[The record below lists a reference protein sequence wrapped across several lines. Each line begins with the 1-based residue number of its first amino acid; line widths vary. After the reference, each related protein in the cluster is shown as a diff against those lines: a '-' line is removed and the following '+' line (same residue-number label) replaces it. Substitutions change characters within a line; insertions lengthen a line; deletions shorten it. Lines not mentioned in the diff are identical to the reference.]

1 MILLESGVAGGN
13 RIKKEN
19 VQETFANYIDKVLSR
34 IPGFKHATLSGS
46 IKTGSKSDFGD
57 LDLIVSFKGEDK
69 KEVKQRIVDTVM
81 ALSQDI
87 IVPFKSDKYKGKRYY
102 NSGEMISVLF
112 PISGEPNQ
120 FIQVDNIIALS
131 EEEHNFKNSFLDL
144 PAEKQGLMI
153 GLIKVA
159 LIEEEPSKV
168 FDRLGITNLPGLEEN
183 EDFEFNLSSVK
194 LTLRKIKLE
203 NFKELSREDVWSSS
217 NWSKVEELLQN
228 FDLQGTFEELLEEIS
243 IKLKNPRSKN
253 RVSGVFR
260 SMVSVKSGE
269 VGTPKGANKEAALQK
284 VSQRLAESL
293 EDSTNIVAIYAGGFK
308 PPHKAH
314 FQNARILSRKSD
326 KLIIFIGPKIREGDI
341 VITPEQSKEIWE
353 IYSKYLSVP
362 VEIYISS
369 VTPIKDTYDWVD
381 VNQDKV
387 DHIITGTTA
396 EEMKKFA
403 HFVKNADKY
412 PKVEL
417 EELPVI
423 TSGEDEK
430 FSASN
435 LRQSEQFI
443 ADGSWTP
450 VDDEGQPIL
459 SDEDKREVIDIILP
473 KVESFKKF
481 FSKKMFL
488 Q

>member
-1 MILLESGVAGGN
+1 MSGVAGGN
-13 RIKKEN
+13 RIKKER
-19 VQETFANYIDKVLSR
+19 VQETFANYIEKVLTK

-46 IKTGSKSDFGD
+46 IKTGSKADFGD
-57 LDLIVSFKGEDK
+57 LDLIVSFEGEDK
-69 KEVKQRIVDTVM
+69 KEVKQRIVDAVM
-81 ALSQDI
+81 ALPSDV

-112 PISGEPNQ
+112 PISGEPDQ

-153 GLIKVA
+153 GLTKVA

-168 FDRLGITNLPGLEEN
+168 FARLGIANLPELEES
-183 EDFEFNLSSVK
+183 EEFEFNLSSVK
-194 LTLRKIKLE
+194 LTLRKVKLE
-203 NFKELSREDVWSSS
+203 DFKEVSREEVWSSAD
-217 NWSKVEELLQN
+217 WSKVEDLLQA

-243 IKLKNPRSKN
+243 LKLKNPRSKN
-253 RVSGVFR
+253 RVSGIFR

-269 VGTPKGANKEAALQK
+269 IGTPKGANKEAALQK

-293 EDSTNIVAIYAGGFK
+293 EDGSNIVAIYAGGFK

-314 FQNARILSRKSD
+314 FENAKILSAKSD
-326 KLIIFIGPKIREGDI
+326 KLIVFIGSKIRDGEI
-341 VITPEQSKEIWE
+341 KITPEQSKEIWG
-353 IYSKYLSVP
+353 IYSKYISVP
-362 VEIYISS
+362 VEIHISP

-381 VNQDKV
+381 ANQDKV
-387 DHIITGTTA
+387 DQIITGTTA

-403 HFVKNADKY
+403 YFIKNADKY
-412 PKVEL
+412 PKVKL
-417 EELPVI
+417 EELPII

-430 FSASN
+430 FSASD
-435 LRQSEQFI
+435 LRKSEQFI
-443 ADGSWTP
+443 AEGSWVP
-450 VDDEGQPIL
+450 SIL
-459 SDEDKREVIDIILP
+459 SEEDKKEVIDIILP

-481 FSKKMFL
+481 FSKKKFL
-488 Q
+488 V

>member
-19 VQETFANYIDKVLSR
+19 VQETFANYIEKVLTK

-46 IKTGSKSDFGD
+46 IKTGSKADFGD
-57 LDLIVSFKGEDK
+57 LDLIVSFEGEDK
-69 KEVKQRIVDTVM
+69 KEVKQRIVDTIM
-81 ALSQDI
+81 ALSSDV

-112 PISGEPNQ
+112 PISGEPDQ

-144 PAEKQGLMI
+144 PAEKQGLLI
-153 GLIKVA
+153 GLTKVA
-159 LIEEEPSKV
+159 LIEEKPAEV
-168 FDRLGITNLPGLEEN
+168 LARLGISNLPELIQGEE
-183 EDFEFNLSSVK
+183 FEFNLSSVK
-194 LTLRKIKLE
+194 LTLRKVKLE
-203 NFKELSREDVWSSS
+203 NFKEVSREEVWSSAD
-217 NWSKVEELLQN
+217 WSKVEDLLQN

-253 RVSGVFR
+253 RVSGIFR

-293 EDSTNIVAIYAGGFK
+293 EDGSNVVAIYAGGFK

-314 FQNARILSRKSD
+314 FENAKILSAKSD
-326 KLIIFIGPKIREGDI
+326 KLIVFIGSKIREGEI
-341 VITPEQSKEIWE
+341 KITPEQSKEIWE
-353 IYSKYLSVP
+353 IYSKYISVP
-362 VEIYISS
+362 VEIVISQI
-369 VTPIKDTYDWVD
+369 TPIKDTYDWVD
-381 VNQDKV
+381 ANQDKV
-387 DHIITGTTA
+387 DEIITGTTA

-403 HFVKNADKY
+403 YFVKNAEKY
-412 PKVEL
+412 PKVKL
-417 EELPVI
+417 EELPII

-430 FSASN
+430 FSASD
-435 LRQSEQFI
+435 LRKSEQFI
-443 ADGSWTP
+443 AEGSWVP
-450 VDDEGQPIL
+450 SIL
-459 SDEDKREVIDIILP
+459 SEEDKKEVIDIILP

-481 FSKKMFL
+481 FSKKKFL
-488 Q
+488 I

>member
-13 RIKKEN
+13 RIKRES
-19 VQETFANYIDKVLSR
+19 VQETFANYIDKVLTK

-46 IKTGSKSDFGD
+46 IKTGAKADFGD

-69 KEVKQRIVDTVM
+69 KEVKQRIVDTIM
-81 ALSQDI
+81 ALPQDI

-112 PISGEPNQ
+112 PISGEPGQ
-120 FIQVDNIIALS
+120 FIQVDNIIALT
-131 EEEHNFKNSFLDL
+131 EEEHNFKNNFLDL

-153 GLIKVA
+153 GLVKVA
-159 LIEEEPSKV
+159 LIEEEPSTV
-168 FDRLGITNLPGLEEN
+168 FTRLGITNLPGLGEN

-203 NFKELSREDVWSSS
+203 NFKELSREDVWSSADW
-217 NWSKVEELLQN
+217 NKVEDLLQN

-243 IKLKNPRSKN
+243 TKLKNSRSKN

-293 EDSTNIVAIYAGGFK
+293 EDGSNVVSIYAGGFK

-314 FQNARILSRKSD
+314 FENAKILSSKSD
-326 KLIIFIGPKIREGDI
+326 KLIIFIGSKIRDGEI
-341 VITPEQSKEIWE
+341 KITPEQSKEIWE

-362 VEIYISS
+362 VETYISP

-381 VNQDKV
+381 ANQDDV
-387 DHIITGTTA
+387 EEIITGTTA
-396 EEMKKFA
+396 DEMKKFA
-403 HFVKNADKY
+403 YFVKNADKY
-412 PKVEL
+412 PKVKL
-417 EELPVI
+417 EELPII
-423 TSGEDEK
+423 TSDEDEK
-430 FSASN
+430 FSASD
-435 LRQSEQFI
+435 LRKSEEFI
-443 ADGSWTP
+443 AEGSWIP
-450 VDDEGQPIL
+450 SIL
-459 SDEDKREVIDIILP
+459 SEEDKREVIDIILP

-481 FSKKMFL
+481 FSKKKFTM
-488 Q
+488 

>member
-1 MILLESGVAGGN
+1 MSGVAGGN
-13 RIKKEN
+13 RIKKER
-19 VQETFANYIDKVLSR
+19 VQETFANYIEKVLTK

-46 IKTGSKSDFGD
+46 IKTGSKADFGD
-57 LDLIVSFKGEDK
+57 LDLIVSFEGEDK
-69 KEVKQRIVDTVM
+69 KEVKQRIVDAVM
-81 ALSQDI
+81 ALPSDV

-153 GLIKVA
+153 GLTKVA

-168 FDRLGITNLPGLEEN
+168 FARLGIANLPELEES
-183 EDFEFNLSSVK
+183 EEFEFNLSSVK
-194 LTLRKIKLE
+194 LTLRKVKLE
-203 NFKELSREDVWSSS
+203 DFKEVSREEVWSSAD
-217 NWSKVEELLQN
+217 WSKVEDLLQA

-243 IKLKNPRSKN
+243 LKLKNPRSKN
-253 RVSGVFR
+253 RVSGIFR

-269 VGTPKGANKEAALQK
+269 IGTPKGANKEAALQK

-293 EDSTNIVAIYAGGFK
+293 EDGSNIVAIYAGGFK

-314 FQNARILSRKSD
+314 FENAKILSAKSD
-326 KLIIFIGPKIREGDI
+326 KLIVFIGSKIRDGEI
-341 VITPEQSKEIWE
+341 KITPEQSKEIWG
-353 IYSKYLSVP
+353 IYSKYISVP
-362 VEIYISS
+362 VEIHISP

-381 VNQDKV
+381 ANQDKV
-387 DHIITGTTA
+387 DQIITGTTA

-403 HFVKNADKY
+403 YFIKNADKY
-412 PKVEL
+412 PKVKL
-417 EELPVI
+417 EELPII

-430 FSASN
+430 FSASD
-435 LRQSEQFI
+435 LRKSEQFI
-443 ADGSWTP
+443 AEGSWVP
-450 VDDEGQPIL
+450 SIL
-459 SDEDKREVIDIILP
+459 SEEDKKEVIDIILP

-481 FSKKMFL
+481 FSKKKFL
-488 Q
+488 V